1 MNEILRIMVRLKET
15 MEVTGKTGCARMIA
29 FTGEAEGPY
38 FQGKIL
44 PHGVDTQ
51 KVMKGKSL
59 QLSARYMLE
68 GVDANGTPCRL
79 FIENNGEETSDGL
92 RTSPRIYT
100 DSEALSWLEETC
112 LTGSVEGCGENQ
124 VLIRIRK
131 ADPGRKEKQMYR
143 TEVHSVRVRDDRIF
157 ATAYIPDGTGPFPA
171 VILSHGYNGKGS
183 DFCKEA
189 AFFAEHGIVACTFDF
204 CGGSVHSDSSMDT
217 RRMSVLTEK
226 EDLEAM
232 ISFVKARREVAAGQ
246 LFLLG
251 GSQGGFVTTLA
262 AAERP
267 DGIRGLILYYP
278 AFCIPDDWRKEYPDP
293 AKIPESR
300 EFWGMELGKAYFSAV
315 LQMDAYAALGNI
327 GQKVLLLHGDKD
339 TVVPLACARKATQ
352 IGKQVELEILPEE
365 GHGFTD
371 AGAKTAMERALAFMQ
386 AELNQ

>member
-15 MEVTGKTGCARMIA
+15 MEVTGKTGCTRMIA
-29 FTGEAEGPY
+29 FTGDAEGPY

-112 LTGSVEGCGENQ
+112 LTGSVEGCGDNQ

-131 ADPGRKEKQMYR
+131 SDPGRKEKQMYR

-204 CGGSVHSDSSMDT
+204 C
-217 RRMSVLTEK
+217 
-226 EDLEAM
+226 
-232 ISFVKARREVAAGQ
+232 
-246 LFLLG
+246 
-251 GSQGGFVTTLA
+251 
-262 AAERP
+262 
-267 DGIRGLILYYP
+267 
-278 AFCIPDDWRKEYPDP
+278 
-293 AKIPESR
+293 
-300 EFWGMELGKAYFSAV
+300 
-315 LQMDAYAALGNI
+315 
-327 GQKVLLLHGDKD
+327 
-339 TVVPLACARKATQ
+339 
-352 IGKQVELEILPEE
+352 
-365 GHGFTD
+365 
-371 AGAKTAMERALAFMQ
+371 
-386 AELNQ
+386 

>member
-1 MNEILRIMVRLKET
+1 MNEILRIMARLEEII
-15 MEVTGKTGCARMIA
+15 EVTGKTGCARMIA

-38 FQGKIL
+38 FHGKIL

-51 KVMKGKSL
+51 KVMEGKPL

-79 FIENNGEETSDGL
+79 FIENNGEETSEGL
-92 RTSPRIYT
+92 FTSPRIYT
-100 DSEALSWLEETC
+100 DSEALSWLEEAE
-112 LTGSVEGCGENQ
+112 LTGSVEGYGENQ
-124 VLIRIRK
+124 VRIRIRE
-131 ADPGRKEKQMYR
+131 ADPCRKKTRMYH

-157 ATAYIPDGTGPFPA
+157 AKVYIPEGKEPFPA

-217 RRMSVLTEK
+217 RKMSVLTEK

-232 ISFVKARREVAAGQ
+232 ISFVKARREVAADQ
-246 LFLLG
+246 LFLFG

-267 DGIRGLILYYP
+267 DGICGLILYYP

-293 AKIPESR
+293 SKIPERR
-300 EFWGMELGKAYFSAV
+300 EFWGMELGKDYFSTAV
-315 LQMDAYAALGNI
+315 QMDAYAALGRI
-327 GQKVLLLHGDKD
+327 EQKILLLHGDKD
-339 TVVPLACARKATQ
+339 DVVPLSYARKAAQ
-352 IGKQVELEILPEE
+352 IGKQAELEILPEE
-365 GHGFTD
+365 GHGFSDT
-371 AGAKTAMERALAFMQ
+371 AARTAMERALAFMQ
-386 AELNQ
+386 AELRQ